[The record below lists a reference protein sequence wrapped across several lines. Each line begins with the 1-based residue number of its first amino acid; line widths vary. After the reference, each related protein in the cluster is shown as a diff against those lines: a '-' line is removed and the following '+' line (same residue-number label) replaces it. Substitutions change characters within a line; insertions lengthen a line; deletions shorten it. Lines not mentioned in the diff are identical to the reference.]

1 MDGHIVMEMC
11 PATCGNC
18 LPQAF
23 EASTTGLI
31 SGDWISLFSFFEI
44 ASVFASF
51 FCIILC
57 TSYKFIQYKSRFFS
71 NVDSSCVTNATDLR
85 RKTSADPGLI
95 CSIASCETLSASNIS
110 FPLHGRLDARATAA
124 LPRRGSQSQ
133 LHIGDSWHSLDQQ
146 HVICMLESV
155 GKKKPSKAGKNN
167 ETLVST
173 TSSEIS
179 SDNGKN
185 TDQSVKMSSAEIADE
200 SLATSP
206 DLEDVGDADASSD
219 LNLVVESGD
228 LMENLT
234 TRFQKKDSAKSSSEL
249 TLNSK
254 SGEDK
259 NNSVQILSSEVAF
272 ETCASNNYCR

>member
-1 MDGHIVMEMC
+1 
-11 PATCGNC
+11 
-18 LPQAF
+18 
-23 EASTTGLI
+23 
-31 SGDWISLFSFFEI
+31 
-44 ASVFASF
+44 
-51 FCIILC
+51 
-57 TSYKFIQYKSRFFS
+57 
-71 NVDSSCVTNATDLR
+71 
-85 RKTSADPGLI
+85 
-95 CSIASCETLSASNIS
+95 
-110 FPLHGRLDARATAA
+110 
-124 LPRRGSQSQ
+124 
-133 LHIGDSWHSLDQQ
+133 
-146 HVICMLESV
+146 
-155 GKKKPSKAGKNN
+155 
-167 ETLVST
+167 
-173 TSSEIS
+173 
-179 SDNGKN
+179 
-185 TDQSVKMSSAEIADE
+185 MSSAEIADE